1 MHDEITDDEDLLELA
16 DPEYIESI
24 KKSREEY
31 KNGDVFTLEDT
42 FKDLL
47 ND

>member
-1 MHDEITDDEDLLELA
+1 MTDKTIDSEDLQDLL
-16 DPEYIESI
+16 DPDYIESI

-31 KNGDVFTLEDT
+31 KNGEVFTIEEVFDV
-42 FKDLL
+42 LL